1 MKKLSTLLLAALAFV
16 ACTNDDNYTWDDNFV
31 DRTSS
36 DTICITINYQ
46 GGDVAIEGDAWG
58 YVSADGAHVTV
69 KSSANRFLQ
78 LQLSGTTTDGSL
90 IIYSWK
96 KVGVLLNGVSITNP
110 HGPVINNQCGK
121 SFIVTTAPN
130 TVNTLAD
137 GAEYQMALGLKGD
150 TISQKATLFSE
161 GQIYL
166 RGTGTL
172 QVNAQ
177 AKNGIASD
185 DYIVVEG
192 GTVNVNVTAT
202 GTNGIKTNDGFTVN
216 GGTLSVNVAA
226 PGARGIKNDAATI
239 IAGGTTTIT
248 TTGDC
253 LVETVDGITDTT
265 SCAGIRCDSLFQMT
279 AGQLTI
285 TSSGDGGKGINTD
298 QQVLFQGG
306 TLLVTT
312 TGGNQLGKP
321 KAVKAGNGIIVSG
334 GTFQTS
340 CNKSWACDSGYGD
353 DDTPDSEKLA
363 NCVTVK
369 GNPTTKII
377 QKRNVHIAYSE

>member
-16 ACTNDDNYTWDDNFV
+16 ACSNDDNYTWDDNFA
-31 DRTSS
+31 DRTNT
-36 DTICITINYQ
+36 DTILIAINYQ
-46 GGDVAIEGDAWG
+46 GDQVTVEGDAWG
-58 YVSADGAHVTV
+58 YVSASGAHVTV

-110 HGPVINNQCGK
+110 HGPAINNQCGK

-185 DYIVVEG
+185 DFIVVEG
-192 GTVNVNVTAT
+192 GTISVDVAAT
-202 GTNGIKTNDGFTVN
+202 GSNGIKTNDGFTIN
-216 GGTLSVNVAA
+216 GGTLTVSVAA
-226 PGARGIKNDAATI
+226 NGARGIKNDARTT

-253 LVETVDGITDTT
+253 LIETVDGITDTT

-285 TSSGDGGKGINTD
+285 TSSGDGGKGINSD

-306 TLLVTT
+306 KLLVTT

-321 KAVKAGNGIIVSG
+321 KAVKASNGIIVSG
-334 GTFQTS
+334 GTFQAS
-340 CNKSWACDSGYGD
+340 CLKSWACDNGS
-353 DDTPDSEKLA
+353 DSDEPEDHI
-363 NCVTVK
+363 TVN
-369 GNPTTKII
+369 GTPTTKII

>member
-16 ACTNDDNYTWDDNFV
+16 ACSNDDNYTWDDNFA
-31 DRTSS
+31 DRTNT
-36 DTICITINYQ
+36 DTILIAINYQ
-46 GGDVAIEGDAWG
+46 GDQVTVEGDAWG
-58 YVSADGAHVTV
+58 YVSASGAHVTV

-110 HGPVINNQCGK
+110 HGPAINNQCGK

-185 DYIVVEG
+185 DYIVIEG
-192 GTVNVNVTAT
+192 GTISVDVAAT
-202 GTNGIKTNDGFTVN
+202 GSNGIKTNDGFTIN
-216 GGTLSVNVAA
+216 GGTLTVSVAA
-226 PGARGIKNDAATI
+226 NGARGIKNDARTT

-253 LVETVDGITDTT
+253 LIETVDGITDTT

-285 TSSGDGGKGINTD
+285 TSSGDGGKGINSD

-306 TLLVTT
+306 KLLVTT

-321 KAVKAGNGIIVSG
+321 KAVKASNGIIVSG
-334 GTFQTS
+334 GTFQAS
-340 CNKSWACDSGYGD
+340 CLKSWACDNGS
-353 DDTPDSEKLA
+353 DSDEPEDHI
-363 NCVTVK
+363 TVN
-369 GNPTTKII
+369 GTPTTKII

>member
-16 ACTNDDNYTWDDNFV
+16 ACSNDDNYTWDDNFA

-46 GGDVAIEGDAWG
+46 GDQVTVEGDVWG

-185 DYIVVEG
+185 DFIVVEG
-192 GTVNVNVTAT
+192 GTISVDVAAT
-202 GTNGIKTNDGFTVN
+202 GSNGIKTNDGFTIN
-216 GGTLSVNVAA
+216 GGTLTVSVAA
-226 PGARGIKNDAATI
+226 KGARGIKNDARTT

-253 LVETVDGITDTT
+253 LVETVDGITGTT

-285 TSSGDGGKGINTD
+285 TSSGDGGKGINSD

-306 TLLVTT
+306 KLLVTT

-321 KAVKAGNGIIVSG
+321 KAVKASNGIIVSG
-334 GTFQTS
+334 GTFQAS
-340 CNKSWACDSGYGD
+340 CLKSWACDNGS
-353 DDTPDSEKLA
+353 DSDEPEDHI
-363 NCVTVK
+363 TVN
-369 GNPTTKII
+369 GTPTTKII

>member
-16 ACTNDDNYTWDDNFV
+16 ACSNDDNYTWDDNFA
-31 DRTSS
+31 DRTNT
-36 DTICITINYQ
+36 DTILIAINYQ
-46 GGDVAIEGDAWG
+46 GDQVTVEGDAWG
-58 YVSADGAHVTV
+58 YVSASGAHVTV

-90 IIYSWK
+90 LIYSWK

-110 HGPVINNQCGK
+110 HGPAINNQCGK

-185 DYIVVEG
+185 DFIVVEG
-192 GTVNVNVTAT
+192 GTINVNVAAT
-202 GTNGIKTNDGFTVN
+202 GSNGIKTNDGFTIN
-216 GGTLSVNVAA
+216 GGTLTVSVAA
-226 PGARGIKNDAATI
+226 KGARGIKNDARTT

-253 LVETVDGITDTT
+253 LIETVDGITDTT

-285 TSSGDGGKGINTD
+285 TSSGDGGKGINSD

-306 TLLVTT
+306 KLLVTT

-321 KAVKAGNGIIVSG
+321 KAVKASNGIIVSG
-334 GTFQTS
+334 GTFQAS
-340 CNKSWACDSGYGD
+340 CLKSWACDNGS
-353 DDTPDSEKLA
+353 DSDEPEDHI
-363 NCVTVK
+363 TVN
-369 GNPTTKII
+369 GTPTTKII

>member
-16 ACTNDDNYTWDDNFV
+16 ACSNDDNYTWDDNFA
-31 DRTSS
+31 DRTNT
-36 DTICITINYQ
+36 DTILIAINYQ
-46 GGDVAIEGDAWG
+46 GDQVTVEGDAWG
-58 YVSADGAHVTV
+58 YVSASGAHVTV

-110 HGPVINNQCGK
+110 HGPAINNQCGK

-185 DYIVVEG
+185 DFIVVEG
-192 GTVNVNVTAT
+192 GTISVDVAAT
-202 GTNGIKTNDGFTVN
+202 GSNGIKTNDGFTIN
-216 GGTLSVNVAA
+216 GGTLTVSVAA
-226 PGARGIKNDAATI
+226 KGARGIKNDARTT

-253 LVETVDGITDTT
+253 LIETVDGITDTT

-285 TSSGDGGKGINTD
+285 TSSGDGGKGINSD

-306 TLLVTT
+306 KLLVTT
-312 TGGNQLGKP
+312 TGGNDYGKP
-321 KAVKAGNGIIVSG
+321 KAVKASNGIIVSG
-334 GTFQTS
+334 GTFQAS
-340 CNKSWACDSGYGD
+340 CLKSWACDNGS
-353 DDTPDSEKLA
+353 DSDEPEDHI
-363 NCVTVK
+363 TVN

>member
-16 ACTNDDNYTWDDNFV
+16 ACSNDDNYTWDDNFA
-31 DRTSS
+31 DRTNT
-36 DTICITINYQ
+36 DTILIAINYQ
-46 GGDVAIEGDAWG
+46 GDQVTVEGDAWG
-58 YVSADGAHVTV
+58 YVSASGAHVTV

-185 DYIVVEG
+185 DFIVVEG
-192 GTVNVNVTAT
+192 GTISVDVAAT
-202 GTNGIKTNDGFTVN
+202 GSNGIKTNDGFTIN
-216 GGTLSVNVAA
+216 GGTLTVSVAA
-226 PGARGIKNDAATI
+226 KGARGIKNDARTT

-285 TSSGDGGKGINTD
+285 TSSGDGGKGINSD

-306 TLLVTT
+306 KLLVTT

-321 KAVKAGNGIIVSG
+321 KAVKASNGIIVSG
-334 GTFQTS
+334 GTFQAS
-340 CNKSWACDSGYGD
+340 CLKSWACDNGS
-353 DDTPDSEKLA
+353 DSDEPEDHI
-363 NCVTVK
+363 TVN
-369 GNPTTKII
+369 GTPTTKII

>member
-16 ACTNDDNYTWDDNFV
+16 ACSNDDNYTWDDNFA
-31 DRTSS
+31 DRTNT
-36 DTICITINYQ
+36 DTILIAINYQ
-46 GGDVAIEGDAWG
+46 GDQVTVEGDAWG
-58 YVSADGAHVTV
+58 YVSASGAHVTV

-110 HGPVINNQCGK
+110 HGPAINNQCGK

-185 DYIVVEG
+185 DYIVIEG
-192 GTVNVNVTAT
+192 GTISVDVAAT
-202 GTNGIKTNDGFTVN
+202 GSNGIKTNDGFTIN
-216 GGTLSVNVAA
+216 GGTLTVSVAA
-226 PGARGIKNDAATI
+226 KGARGIKNDARTT

-253 LVETVDGITDTT
+253 LIETVDGITDTT

-285 TSSGDGGKGINTD
+285 TSSGDGGKGINSD

-306 TLLVTT
+306 KLLVTT
-312 TGGNQLGKP
+312 TGGNDYGKP
-321 KAVKAGNGIIVSG
+321 KAVKASNGIIVSG
-334 GTFQTS
+334 GTFQAS
-340 CNKSWACDSGYGD
+340 CLKSWACDNGS
-353 DDTPDSEKLA
+353 DSDEPEDHI
-363 NCVTVK
+363 TVN
-369 GNPTTKII
+369 GTPTTKII

>member
-16 ACTNDDNYTWDDNFV
+16 ACSNDDNYTWDDNFA
-31 DRTSS
+31 DRTNT
-36 DTICITINYQ
+36 DTILIAINYQ
-46 GGDVAIEGDAWG
+46 GDQVTVEGDAWG
-58 YVSADGAHVTV
+58 YVSASGAHVTV

-185 DYIVVEG
+185 DFIVVEG
-192 GTVNVNVTAT
+192 GTISVDVAAT
-202 GTNGIKTNDGFTVN
+202 GSNGIKTNDGFTIN
-216 GGTLSVNVAA
+216 GGTLTVSVAA
-226 PGARGIKNDAATI
+226 KGARGIKNDARTT

-253 LVETVDGITDTT
+253 LIETVDGITDTT

-285 TSSGDGGKGINTD
+285 TSSGDGGKGINSD

-306 TLLVTT
+306 KLLVTT

-321 KAVKAGNGIIVSG
+321 KAVKASNGIIVSG
-334 GTFQTS
+334 GTFQAS
-340 CNKSWACDSGYGD
+340 CLKSWACDNGS
-353 DDTPDSEKLA
+353 DSDEPEDHI
-363 NCVTVK
+363 TVN

>member
-1 MKKLSTLLLAALAFV
+1 MKKLSTLLLMAVAFV
-16 ACTNDDNYTWDDNFV
+16 ACSNDDNYSWDDDFA
-31 DRTSS
+31 DRTNT
-36 DTICITINYQ
+36 DTILIAINYQ
-46 GGDVAIEGDAWG
+46 GDQVTVEGDAWG
-58 YVSADGAHVTV
+58 YVSASGAHVTV

-78 LQLSGTTTDGSL
+78 LQLSGTTTNGSL
-90 IIYSWK
+90 LIYSWK

-110 HGPVINNQCGK
+110 HGPAINNQCGK

-137 GAEYQMALGLKGD
+137 GTDYQVTLGLKGD

-185 DYIVVEG
+185 DYIVIEG
-192 GTVNVNVTAT
+192 GIVNVNVAAT
-202 GTNGIKTNDGFTVN
+202 GSNGIKTNDGFTIN
-216 GGTLSVNVAA
+216 GGTLTVSVAA
-226 PGARGIKNDAATI
+226 KGARGIKNDARTT

-285 TSSGDGGKGINTD
+285 TSSGDGGKGINSD

-306 TLLVTT
+306 KLLVTT

-321 KAVKAGNGIIVSG
+321 KAIKGTKGIVVSG
-334 GTFQTS
+334 GSFQAS
-340 CNKSWACDSGYGD
+340 CLKSWACDNGS
-353 DDTPDSEKLA
+353 DSDEPEDHI
-363 NCVTVK
+363 TVN
-369 GNPTTKII
+369 GTPTTKII

>member
-16 ACTNDDNYTWDDNFV
+16 ACSNDDNYTWDDNFA
-31 DRTSS
+31 DRTNT
-36 DTICITINYQ
+36 DTILIAINYQ
-46 GGDVAIEGDAWG
+46 GDQVTVEGDAWG
-58 YVSADGAHVTV
+58 YVSASGAHVTV

-185 DYIVVEG
+185 DFIVVEG
-192 GTVNVNVTAT
+192 GTISVDVAAT
-202 GTNGIKTNDGFTVN
+202 GSNGIKTNDGFTIN
-216 GGTLSVNVAA
+216 GGTLTVSVAA
-226 PGARGIKNDAATI
+226 NGARGIKNDARTT

-253 LVETVDGITDTT
+253 LIETVDGITDTT

-285 TSSGDGGKGINTD
+285 TSSGDGGKGINSD

-306 TLLVTT
+306 KLLVTT

-321 KAVKAGNGIIVSG
+321 KAVKASNGIIVSG
-334 GTFQTS
+334 GTFQAS
-340 CNKSWACDSGYGD
+340 CLKSWACDNGS
-353 DDTPDSEKLA
+353 DSDEPEDHI
-363 NCVTVK
+363 TVN
-369 GNPTTKII
+369 GTPTTKII

>member
-16 ACTNDDNYTWDDNFV
+16 ACSNDDNYTWDDNFA
-31 DRTSS
+31 DRTNT
-36 DTICITINYQ
+36 DTILIAINYQ
-46 GGDVAIEGDAWG
+46 GDQVTVEGDAWG
-58 YVSADGAHVTV
+58 YVSASGAHVTV
-69 KSSANRFLQ
+69 KSSANLFLQ

-90 IIYSWK
+90 LIYSWK

-110 HGPVINNQCGK
+110 HGPAINNQCGK

-172 QVNAQ
+172 QVKAQ

-185 DYIVVEG
+185 DFIVVEG
-192 GTVNVNVTAT
+192 GTVNVNVAAT
-202 GTNGIKTNDGFTVN
+202 GSNGIKTNDGFTIN
-216 GGTLSVNVAA
+216 GGTLTVSVAA
-226 PGARGIKNDAATI
+226 KGARGIKNDARTT

-253 LVETVDGITDTT
+253 LIETVDGITDTT

-285 TSSGDGGKGINTD
+285 TSSGDGGKGINSD

-306 TLLVTT
+306 KLLVTT

-321 KAVKAGNGIIVSG
+321 KAVKASNGIIVSG
-334 GTFQTS
+334 GTFQAS
-340 CNKSWACDSGYGD
+340 CLKSWACDNGS
-353 DDTPDSEKLA
+353 DSDEPEDHI
-363 NCVTVK
+363 TVN
-369 GNPTTKII
+369 GTPTTKII